1 MQITKKWKQSNIAL
15 STTHIYL
22 LHCTKKK
29 FSNKAFFSKCDQ
41 IQRKLGIWSHLLKLS
56 LMENFFFL
64 CSVIYYCKTLNF
76 RCLREFSLDSTRRK
90 FFDIPHSLLF
100 TPLAFIYIF
109 WFWGGSLLESG
120 VYPKNL
126 SFFQIRYYR

>member
-1 MQITKKWKQSNIAL
+1 MKRFWIDFKFWARIRIWIIRRNWIKKNTCEKEKMQITKKWKQCNIAL

-41 IQRKLGIWSHLLKLS
+41 IQRKLRIWSHLLKLS

-76 RCLREFSLDSTRRK
+76 RCLRQFSLDSTRSK
-90 FFDIPHSLLF
+90 FFDIPHSLL
-100 TPLAFIYIF
+100 
-109 WFWGGSLLESG
+109 
-120 VYPKNL
+120 
-126 SFFQIRYYR
+126 